1 MNPLSSLF
9 KRHALTAF
17 FVLAFAFFWI
27 PVPLASITPVLPVL
41 IGLFG
46 PALAA
51 IIVTSLTEGQ
61 SGVKSLLKRL
71 GQWRVG
77 LGWYVITLG
86 FPIAVGLAA
95 VAISAV
101 LGSPTARQI
110 GPFSAF
116 AMILGILIFGEELGW
131 RGYAF
136 PRLQAR
142 YGALPAS
149 LIFGLVHAIWH
160 LPYLF
165 FIRSQDL
172 FGAPFLAYWIM
183 TMANAIVLTWILNHT
198 QGSVLIATLYHAA
211 FNATGFLY
219 VGIASG
225 LSVEEYWWMRAA
237 VYAGAAIIVLLVAG
251 LSLARPIL
259 EALPDGRAVATSQPP
274 AP

>member
-1 MNPLSSLF
+1 MNHLSSLF
-9 KRHALTAF
+9 KRHALIAF
-17 FVLAFAFFWI
+17 FILAFAFFWI
-27 PVPLASITPVLPVL
+27 PVPLASITPILPVL

-77 LGWYVITLG
+77 LAWYLVTLG
-86 FPIAVGLAA
+86 FPFAVGLAA
-95 VAISAV
+95 IGISSV
-101 LGSPTARQI
+101 LGSRTARQI

-116 AMILGILIFGEELGW
+116 ALILGILIFGEELGW

-149 LIFGLVHAIWH
+149 LIFGLIHAAWH

-165 FIRSQDL
+165 IIPGQDL
-172 FGAPFLAYWIM
+172 FGAPFLAYWVM
-183 TMANAIVLTWILNHT
+183 TTANAIVLTWILNHAR
-198 QGSVLIATLYHAA
+198 GSVLIATLYHAM

-225 LSVEEYWWMRAA
+225 LSVAEYWWMRAA

-259 EALPDGRAVATSQPP
+259 SAQPEEIVVTTNQSS
-274 AP
+274 AS